1 MKDSSS
7 APDGYPPSSPA
18 FEWLMGFLVFALI
31 SGLNLDIWAHNHGK
45 VDESFFT
52 PWHAVLYGSMALN
65 GIALGIVAARNVL
78 QKHYPLR
85 RSLPAGYGLSLVGV
99 IAFSV
104 GGVLDLIWH
113 TLFGIEEDVQ
123 ALLSPT
129 HILLAVSAALILTG
143 PLRSA
148 AVRLSPSAPRSWLT
162 HGPLI
167 LSIAATVTLLGFFT
181 EFAHPLYQQFGAKDT
196 RPPVNSSLYIT
207 NPDGSLQTRLIFE
220 LSANDWGPAVS
231 PDRKHIAYRRQALG
245 AAQSDII
252 VANADGSNPVRITHS
267 GRHDTQPAWSPDG
280 REIAYIS
287 APAAT
292 AGDYMMRVVP
302 ASAGGES
309 KTLVSGVATLNG
321 PAWSPDGT
329 TIMFGS
335 RRGQR
340 EWVARVPRSV
350 PASAGG
356 ESKTLVAG
364 VATLNG
370 PAWSPDGTTIMFGSR
385 RGQREW
391 VASVP
396 MSGGSVTWLEAG
408 ADGSWPAWRPDG
420 KAIAFVRDQSSD
432 DAAIVVMDA
441 AGSRAR
447 RVPHSGMGA
456 SYPAWSADGSKIVF
470 TSARGGAQ
478 QLYVMN
484 ADGSA
489 VTDASRDGGLQAD
502 RPAWLSANRILF
514 AGAGNTRYES
524 TQNQSLGIGSFLLQ
538 TIVLMGLVLLLV
550 RRWRVPVGALTVIL
564 TLYGFAMAV
573 TSDELMLLPWIFAT
587 GVVADAALLMLGAR
601 VSDGVAFYAFAFTLP
616 ALYAALYEIAVAH
629 SSGIGWPPNLI
640 LGTPIVCGIAGL
652 LLAYAFRPPLATAAE
667 AGGIS

>member
-181 EFAHPLYQQFGAKDT
+181 QFAHPLYQQFGAKDT

-340 EWVARVPRSV
+340 EWVA
-350 PASAGG
+350 
-356 ESKTLVAG
+356 
-364 VATLNG
+364 
-370 PAWSPDGTTIMFGSR
+370 
-385 RGQREW
+385 
-391 VASVP
+391 SVP

-447 RVPHSGMGA
+447 RISHSGMGA

>member
-340 EWVARVPRSV
+340 EWVA
-350 PASAGG
+350 
-356 ESKTLVAG
+356 
-364 VATLNG
+364 
-370 PAWSPDGTTIMFGSR
+370 
-385 RGQREW
+385 
-391 VASVP
+391 SVP

>member
-7 APDGYPPSSPA
+7 APEGYPPSSPA

-99 IAFSV
+99 VAFSL

-148 AVRLSPSAPRSWLT
+148 AVRLSPSAPPSWLT

-167 LSIAATVTLLGFFT
+167 LAIAATVTLLGFFT
-181 EFAHPLYQQFGAKDT
+181 QFAHPLYQQFGAKDT
-196 RPPVNSSLYIT
+196 RPPVNSSLYTT

-231 PDRKHIAYRRQALG
+231 PDRQHIAYRRQALG

-252 VANADGSNPVRITHS
+252 VANADGSNPERITHS

-292 AGDYMMRVVP
+292 AGDYMVRVLP
-302 ASAGGES
+302 ASAGSES

-321 PAWSPDGT
+321 PAWSPDGR
-329 TIMFGS
+329 TIVFGS
-335 RRGQR
+335 RRR
-340 EWVARVPRSV
+340 
-350 PASAGG
+350 
-356 ESKTLVAG
+356 
-364 VATLNG
+364 
-370 PAWSPDGTTIMFGSR
+370 
-385 RGQREW
+385 QREW

-396 MSGGSVTWLEAG
+396 ASGGSVTWLESG

-441 AGSRAR
+441 AGTRAR
-447 RVPHSGMGA
+447 RISPSGMGA

-489 VTDASRDGGLQAD
+489 VTDASRDAGLQAD

-538 TIVLMGLVLLLV
+538 TIVLMGLVLLFV

-601 VSDGVAFYAFAFTLP
+601 ASDGVAFYAFAFTLP
-616 ALYAALYEIAVAH
+616 ALYAALYEIAVAL

-652 LLAYAFRPPLATAAE
+652 LLAYAFRPPLAPAAE
-667 AGGIS
+667 AT